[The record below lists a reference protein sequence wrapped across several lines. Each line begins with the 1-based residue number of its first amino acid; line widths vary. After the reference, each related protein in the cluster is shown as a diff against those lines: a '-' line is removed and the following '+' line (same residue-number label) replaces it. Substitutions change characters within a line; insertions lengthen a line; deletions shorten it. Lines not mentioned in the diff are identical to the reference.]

1 MTFEGKPRFIFL
13 DHGDEG
19 ALPVVAAALNPECG
33 FTYDYIDLQNVLS
46 QHHWYVGGYK
56 MALNHPITEETI
68 ALFCDER
75 AEQTMFRI
83 VVKNNL
89 TQGMADHLL
98 DSFRASFEFLDAVD
112 FSGLHP
118 VNTHQLRHKDQRKL
132 TNHC

>member
-1 MTFEGKPRFIFL
+1 M
-13 DHGDEG
+13 
-19 ALPVVAAALNPECG
+19 VAAALNPECG
-33 FTYDYIDLQNVLS
+33 FTYDDIDLQNVLS